1 MERWTILIAGLG
13 VRCEL
18 TDCEELATHK
28 VDTSEGTFIGC
39 HQHAEEAAKNFY
51 RIAQVKM

>member
-1 MERWTILIAGLG
+1 MTGLG

-39 HQHAEEAAKNFY
+39 RQHAEEAAKNFY